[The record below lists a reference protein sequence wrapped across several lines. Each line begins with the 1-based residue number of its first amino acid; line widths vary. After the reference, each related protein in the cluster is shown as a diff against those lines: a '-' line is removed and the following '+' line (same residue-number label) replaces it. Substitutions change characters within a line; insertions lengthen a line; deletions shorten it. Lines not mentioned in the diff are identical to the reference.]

1 MQLLKIVLL
10 LCISVKVMA
19 QTPITEGQFRYI
31 EIDKFTTKFG
41 KTKQTQRDIVF
52 SFNQNYFRT
61 EGSIPGKLST
71 LVLSD
76 LTKSN
81 TKAYINNS
89 ENYYMAEE
97 KFAPSFFDMGMYND
111 VEPNVEI
118 KNETSTINGIECKK
132 AILNFDIE
140 GTKEAVTLWYD
151 PDYALQN
158 NKITNLFKAVPGLPM
173 KFSFKKKSRLAIG
186 MPDVE
191 RFTEVVLADM
201 FLTSQ
206 PNISAIAEIEK
217 YEELA
222 GDDKQ
227 QKIIEMYS
235 KGNSMPQIKNKGMA
249 ITDTIKLEGGGSLL
263 LTKYNPFVVGDK
275 LASFTANK
283 LQAGSKSLTDYSNK
297 VLVLNFWHT
306 ACGPCIKEM
315 PGLNEIAQ
323 RYSKNKEVAF
333 AAVTFNTADEVQKF
347 LTKRK
352 FAFEQLVDAAKA
364 IEQYAVSSYPTTV
377 VLDKAGV
384 IKYVK
389 IGDAI
394 AELDAEIKKLL

>member
-31 EIDKFTTKFG
+31 EIDKFTTKSG
-41 KTKQTQRDIVF
+41 KTKQTQRDIGF

-76 LTKSN
+76 LTKSS
-81 TKAYINNS
+81 TKTYINNS

-97 KFAPSFFDMGMYND
+97 KFAPTFFDMGMYND
-111 VEPNVEI
+111 VVPTVEL

-132 AILNFDIE
+132 AILNFKIE
-140 GTKEAVTLWYD
+140 ETYEAVTLWYD
-151 PDYALQN
+151 PNYSLE
-158 NKITNLFKAVPGLPM
+158 NKKINNLFKSVPGLPI
-173 KFSFKKKSRLAIG
+173 KFSFKKMSRLAIG
-186 MPDVE
+186 MPGIE

-206 PNISAIAEIEK
+206 PNITTIAEIEK

-249 ITDTIKLEGGGSLL
+249 ITDSMRLEGGGSLV

-275 LASFTANK
+275 LANFTASK
-283 LQAGSKSLTDYSNK
+283 LQAGLKSLTDYSNK

-315 PGLNEIAQ
+315 PALNEIVQ
-323 RYSKNKEVAF
+323 RYNKSNEVAF
-333 AAVTFNTADEVQKF
+333 VAITFNTADEVQKF

-352 FAFEQLVDAAKA
+352 FDFEQLVGAAKL
-364 IEQYAVSSYPTTV
+364 IEQYNVSSYPATV
-377 VLDKAGV
+377 VIDKAGI

-389 IGDAI
+389 IGDAT
-394 AELDAEIKKLL
+394 AELDVEIKKLL